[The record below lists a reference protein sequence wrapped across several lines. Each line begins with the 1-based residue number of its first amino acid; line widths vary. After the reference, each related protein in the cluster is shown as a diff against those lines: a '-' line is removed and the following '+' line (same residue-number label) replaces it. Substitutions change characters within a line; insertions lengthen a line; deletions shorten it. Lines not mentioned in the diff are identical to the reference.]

1 MHCLFWLKTEIHT
14 LCSFRGR
21 ENDDAQMLIHA
32 GVKDGAKI
40 SIAEK
45 NGYRE
50 EQASVQA
57 AQEQEALLQKQQAA
71 AVQQVNISYREAKYA
86 VCGKAH
92 QPHSKQ

>member
-1 MHCLFWLKTEIHT
+1 
-14 LCSFRGR
+14 
-21 ENDDAQMLIHA
+21 MLIQA

-50 EQASVQA
+50 EQAQVQA

-71 AVQQVNISYREAKYA
+71 AVQQVKI
-86 VCGKAH
+86 
-92 QPHSKQ
+92 